1 MYVVIDIETS
11 GLNRF
16 KDSINLIGVY
26 VPKYNYYGIFYNKQE
41 FVNFLLNLPKDVQFV
56 FQNGKFDTLFIKQ
69 QYDIDIP
76 IHHDVMLLS
85 YVLDMGEPKSLK
97 YLVEKHFN
105 QESWD
110 ISVESKTSITDET
123 IEYLKL
129 DVYWTWMLFDK
140 LYNELDSTHSR
151 LYHKLVIPS
160 FNAYKYIEYNGIAL
174 DMKRLDQTMKEY
186 EEKRDYFNNKLQNI
200 KGINWNSSKQL
211 ASYLYGEL
219 YLPILGRTEKGEPS
233 TSASIL
239 RKLAKQGHTIAT
251 DILEYKY
258 YNNAINTFLSRW
270 KQDAINGR
278 LYPRFNIDATKT
290 GRTSCVEPN
299 LQQVPRR
306 KELRSLFTARK
317 GYVLVE
323 ADQSQVELR
332 IAAHYAKE
340 DKMIEV
346 YSNDGD
352 IHTET
357 AKSIAMTDNPT
368 KEDRIKA
375 KPVNFGFLYGMQAKK
390 FPIYAEDNY
399 DVNYTIDEAVA
410 YRDRFFNT
418 YPKLLYWYELQKEEC
433 RMYGGVTTL
442 FGRFRRIPEI
452 YSSNFWEVL
461 SAERIS
467 INTPVQ
473 STASDILL
481 SGMIEIVNELKECY
495 VVGTVHDSI
504 LIEVPEDKAD
514 YYVNRIKEIMTEPKL
529 LKEFEIELML
539 PLKVDAE
546 IGDWGTK

>member
-1 MYVVIDIETS
+1 MYVVIDIETE
-11 GLNRF
+11 GLSRF
-16 KDSINLIGVY
+16 KDKINLIGVY
-26 VPKYNYYGIFYNKQE
+26 VPDYDYYGIFYNKKQL
-41 FVNFLLNLPKDVQFV
+41 VDFLMKLPKDVEFV
-56 FQNGKFDTLFIKQ
+56 FQNGKFDTLFILQ
-69 QYDIDIP
+69 EYGIDIP

-105 QESWD
+105 QGSWD
-110 ISVESKTSITDET
+110 ISVEAKTSITNET

-129 DVYWTWMLFDK
+129 DVYWTYMLFDK
-140 LYNELDSTHSR
+140 LYNQLDEVSLK

-160 FNAYKYIEYNGIAL
+160 FNAYKYIEYNGIQL
-174 DMKRLDQTMKEY
+174 DMERLESTLKEY
-186 EEKRDYFNNKLQNI
+186 ETKRDFYNTKLNNI

-211 ASYLYGEL
+211 GAYLYGEL
-219 YLPILGRTEKGEPS
+219 YLPILDRTEKGEPS
-233 TSASIL
+233 VSAPVL
-239 RKLAKQGHTIAT
+239 RKLSKHGYEIAN
-251 DILEYKY
+251 DILEFKY

-270 KQDAINGR
+270 KNDAIGGR

-317 GYVLVE
+317 GYVLLE

-346 YSNDGD
+346 YIQDGD

-368 KEDRIKA
+368 KQDRIKA

-399 DVNYTIDEAVA
+399 DVNYTLDEAVA

-418 YPKLLYWYELQKEEC
+418 YPKLLSWYELQKEEC
-433 RMYGGVTTL
+433 RMTGGVSTL

-452 YSSNFWEVL
+452 YSANFWEKL

-481 SGMIEIVNELKECY
+481 AGMIEIVENLKECY

-504 LIEVPEDKAD
+504 LIEVPEDKAE
-514 YYVNRIKEIMTEPKL
+514 YYVTRIKEIMSSPKL
-529 LKEFEIELML
+529 LQEFNINLL
-539 PLKVDAE
+539 VPLKVDAE
-546 IGDWGTK
+546 LGNWGTK